1 MNPLIIMS
9 KLAISLVEL
18 GTTYGSMHQL
28 QGYKIN
34 VIFLPGGPGAKTLCF
49 QCRGPR
55 CNSWS
60 GNQIPQVG
68 TKSFHATAKDP
79 TCHKEDQRPSEAKYI
94 NIYFLI
100 KNNTKLMEDISYVR
114 WKE

>member
-34 VIFLPGGPGAKTLCF
+34 VMVPPWWS
-49 QCRGPR
+49 RG
-55 CNSWS
+55 
-60 GNQIPQVG
+60 
-68 TKSFHATAKDP
+68 
-79 TCHKEDQRPSEAKYI
+79 
-94 NIYFLI
+94 
-100 KNNTKLMEDISYVR
+100 
-114 WKE
+114 